1 MDVARQLLTG
11 TIDQQACPAATG
23 QASGSD
29 LIGRMGPKRIGNVH
43 LTKDLFGLSFACS
56 LMPRTLARFA
66 GALLAASLAM
76 PQLAAAGDYQLGPQD
91 KLHIRVAEWQTVDGT
106 FRDWSAINGE
116 YSVGPAG
123 TLSVPFVG
131 DMQAAGK
138 TTAEIASSIGLALQ
152 RKLALPDKPEASVE
166 MAQFRPFYISGE
178 VQNPGQFPFVPD
190 LTVLKAISIAGG
202 IRRSADYGPQLEKDL
217 ITAKGSYD
225 IYDDQRLRL
234 MVKRARIDADL
245 AGKTTFE
252 VPQEI
257 QGDSRLPTIVADET
271 AILVSDQKSLKLKL
285 DALDALKGVLQ
296 SEIESL
302 QKKIANQQKQ
312 VDLAEQQ
319 ANSIGPLAQK
329 GLIANARLLSSQQTV
344 TDLQGKIL
352 DYETAILTAKQS
364 ISKAE
369 QDAIDARNTLGSSLT
384 ADRQQ
389 TEANLNEAALRVG
402 MQKGLIAQASDP
414 ATTAALTGS
423 QEPPLLYSLLRVA
436 DGKTSEIEAKEDT
449 PVLPGDVIKVKLAP
463 TASQ

>member
-1 MDVARQLLTG
+1 M
-11 TIDQQACPAATG
+11 I
-23 QASGSD
+23 SF
-29 LIGRMGPKRIGNVH
+29 GRMGPKRIGNVH

-56 LMPRTLARFA
+56 LMPRTSARFA

-76 PQLAAAGDYQLGPQD
+76 PQLAAAGDYQLGPLD
-91 KLHIRVAEWQTVDGT
+91 KLNIRVAEWQTVDGT
-106 FRDWSAINGE
+106 FRDWSAINGQ
-116 YSVGPAG
+116 YSIGPGG

-138 TTAEIASSIGLALQ
+138 TTAEIASAIGLALQ

-190 LTVLKAISIAGG
+190 LTVLKAVSIAGG
-202 IRRSADYGPQLEKDL
+202 IRHNADYGPQIEKDL

-257 QGDSRLPTIVADET
+257 QGDPRLPTIVADET

-285 DALDALKGVLQ
+285 DALDQLKGVLQ

-369 QDAIDARNTLGSSLT
+369 QDAIDARNTLSSSLT

-423 QEPPLLYSLLRVA
+423 QEPALLYSLVRVA

>member
-1 MDVARQLLTG
+1 M
-11 TIDQQACPAATG
+11 
-23 QASGSD
+23 
-29 LIGRMGPKRIGNVH
+29 
-43 LTKDLFGLSFACS
+43 SFACS
-56 LMPRTLARFA
+56 LISRTPARVA
-66 GALLAASLAM
+66 GFLLAASLAM
-76 PQLAAAGDYQLGPQD
+76 PQLAAAGDYQLGPLD
-91 KLHIRVAEWQTVDGT
+91 KLNIRVAEWQTVDGT

-116 YSVGPAG
+116 YSIGPGG

-131 DMQAAGK
+131 DMEAAGK
-138 TTAEIASSIGLALQ
+138 TTAEIASAIGLALQ
-152 RKLALPDKPEASVE
+152 RKLALPDKPEASVQ

-190 LTVLKAISIAGG
+190 LTVLKAVSIAGG
-202 IRRSADYGPQLEKDL
+202 IRRNADYGPQIEKDL

-285 DALDALKGVLQ
+285 DALDQLKGVLQ

-369 QDAIDARNTLGSSLT
+369 QDAIDARNTLSSSLT

-423 QEPPLLYSLLRVA
+423 QEPPLLYSLVRVA

>member
-1 MDVARQLLTG
+1 
-11 TIDQQACPAATG
+11 
-23 QASGSD
+23 
-29 LIGRMGPKRIGNVH
+29 MGPKRIGNVH

-56 LMPRTLARFA
+56 LISRTPARVA
-66 GALLAASLAM
+66 GFLLAASLAM
-76 PQLAAAGDYQLGPQD
+76 PQFAAAGDYQLGPQD
-91 KLHIRVAEWQTVDGT
+91 KLNIRVAEWQTVDGT

-138 TTAEIASSIGLALQ
+138 TTAEVASAIGLALQ

-190 LTVLKAISIAGG
+190 LTVLKAVSIAGG
-202 IRRSADYGPQLEKDL
+202 IRRNADYGPQIEKDL

-257 QGDSRLPTIVADET
+257 QGDPRLPTIVADET

-285 DALDALKGVLQ
+285 DALDQLKGVLQ

-369 QDAIDARNTLGSSLT
+369 QDAIDARNTLSSSLT

-423 QEPPLLYSLLRVA
+423 QEPPLLYSLVRVA

>member
-1 MDVARQLLTG
+1 M
-11 TIDQQACPAATG
+11 
-23 QASGSD
+23 
-29 LIGRMGPKRIGNVH
+29 
-43 LTKDLFGLSFACS
+43 TKDLFGLSFACS
-56 LMPRTLARFA
+56 LISRTPARVA
-66 GALLAASLAM
+66 GFLLAASLAM
-76 PQLAAAGDYQLGPQD
+76 PQLATAGDYQLGPLD
-91 KLHIRVAEWQTVDGT
+91 KLNIRVAEWQTVDGT

-116 YSVGPAG
+116 YSIGPGG

-138 TTAEIASSIGLALQ
+138 TTAEIASAIGLALQ
-152 RKLALPDKPEASVE
+152 RKLALPDKPEASVQ

-190 LTVLKAISIAGG
+190 LTVLKAVSIAGG
-202 IRRSADYGPQLEKDL
+202 IRRNADYGPQIEKDL

-285 DALDALKGVLQ
+285 DALDQLKGVLQ

-329 GLIANARLLSSQQTV
+329 GLIANARLLSSQQAV

-369 QDAIDARNTLGSSLT
+369 QDAIDARNTLSSSLT

-423 QEPPLLYSLLRVA
+423 QEPPLLYSLVRVA

>member
-1 MDVARQLLTG
+1 
-11 TIDQQACPAATG
+11 
-23 QASGSD
+23 
-29 LIGRMGPKRIGNVH
+29 
-43 LTKDLFGLSFACS
+43 
-56 LMPRTLARFA
+56 MPRTLARFA
-66 GALLAASLAM
+66 GALLAASLAV

>member
-1 MDVARQLLTG
+1 M
-11 TIDQQACPAATG
+11 
-23 QASGSD
+23 
-29 LIGRMGPKRIGNVH
+29 
-43 LTKDLFGLSFACS
+43 TKDLFGLSFACS
-56 LMPRTLARFA
+56 LISRTPARVA
-66 GALLAASLAM
+66 GFLLAASLAM
-76 PQLAAAGDYQLGPQD
+76 PQLAAAGDYQLGPLD
-91 KLHIRVAEWQTVDGT
+91 KLNIRVAEWQTVDGT

-116 YSVGPAG
+116 YSIGPGG

-138 TTAEIASSIGLALQ
+138 TTAEIASAIGLALQ

-190 LTVLKAISIAGG
+190 LTVLKAVSIAGG
-202 IRRSADYGPQLEKDL
+202 IRRNADYGPQIEKDL

-285 DALDALKGVLQ
+285 DALDQLKGVLQ

-369 QDAIDARNTLGSSLT
+369 QDAIDARNTLSSSLT

-423 QEPPLLYSLLRVA
+423 QEPPLLYSLVRVA

>member
-1 MDVARQLLTG
+1 
-11 TIDQQACPAATG
+11 
-23 QASGSD
+23 
-29 LIGRMGPKRIGNVH
+29 
-43 LTKDLFGLSFACS
+43 
-56 LMPRTLARFA
+56 MPRTLARFA

>member
-1 MDVARQLLTG
+1 MPKTTARL
-11 TIDQQACPAATG
+11 
-23 QASGSD
+23 
-29 LIGRMGPKRIGNVH
+29 
-43 LTKDLFGLSFACS
+43 
-56 LMPRTLARFA
+56 A
-66 GALLAASLAM
+66 GALLVAASLAM

-91 KLHIRVAEWQTVDGT
+91 KLNIRVAEWQTVDGT
-106 FRDWSAINGE
+106 FRDWSALNGE
-116 YSVGPAG
+116 YSVGPGG

-138 TTAEIASSIGLALQ
+138 TTAEVASAIGLALQ

-202 IRRSADYGPQLEKDL
+202 IRRNADYGPQIGKDL
-217 ITAKGSYD
+217 VTAKGSFD
-225 IYDDQRLRL
+225 IYDDQRIRL
-234 MVKRARIDADL
+234 LVKRARIDADL

-252 VPQEI
+252 VPKEI
-257 QGDSRLPTIVADET
+257 EGGDPKLATIVADET

-285 DALDALKGVLQ
+285 DALDDLKGVLQ

-302 QKKIANQQKQ
+302 QKKIENQQKQ
-312 VDLAEQQ
+312 VDLAEKQ
-319 ANSIGPLAQK
+319 AESIGPLAQK
-329 GLIANARLLSSQQTV
+329 GLVANARLLSSQQSV

-369 QDAIDARNTLGSSLT
+369 QDAIDARNSLNSTLT
-384 ADRQQ
+384 ANRQQ
-389 TEANLNEAALRVG
+389 AEADLNEATLKAG

-414 ATTAALTGS
+414 ATAASLTS
-423 QEPPLLYSLLRVA
+423 EQEPTLLYSLVRVA
-436 DGKTSEIEAKEDT
+436 DGKTSEVEAKEDT

>member
-1 MDVARQLLTG
+1 MDVARQLLTDG
-11 TIDQQACPAATG
+11 PASPNAG
-23 QASGSD
+23 QVSGSD

-43 LTKDLFGLSFACS
+43 LKKDPFGLSYAVS
-56 LMPRTLARFA
+56 LIPRTTARLA
-66 GALLAASLAM
+66 GALLVAGSLAM
-76 PQLAAAGDYQLGPQD
+76 PQLAAAGDYQLGPLD
-91 KLHIRVAEWQTVDGT
+91 KLNIRVAEWQTVDGT
-106 FRDWSAINGE
+106 FRDWAAINGE

-138 TTAEIASSIGLALQ
+138 TTAEVASAIGLALQ

-202 IRRSADYGPQLEKDL
+202 IRRNADYGPQIEKDL
-217 ITAKGSYD
+217 ITAKGSYE

-285 DALDALKGVLQ
+285 DALDDLKGVLQ

-312 VDLAEQQ
+312 VDLATQQ
-319 ANSIGPLAQK
+319 ADSIGPLAQK
-329 GLIANARLLSSQQTV
+329 GLVANARLLSSQQTV

-423 QEPPLLYSLLRVA
+423 QEPALLYSLVRVA